1 MSKIQHA
8 TLSYY
13 LKSFIS
19 AKLWSFADELT
30 KRRCWWFLHIRNFFS
45 YSTWNDSHD
54 SRGRKPYIQPHI
66 LRPICRLSLL
76 AHRALLLVVVPH
88 HPKKRWLQTL
98 YKCPCDDWN
107 TTLILSGHISTTSIL
122 WDAWKHLST
131 TTEISQQ
138 GLFHQFSKML
148 HNVPHLLSHY
158 SILLVKN
165 IPWEPLG
172 EVDLSCLAS
181 TSSSLGWRTYTPV
194 DREEFQSEVASS
206 S

>member
-1 MSKIQHA
+1 MLPKVMSGEVLQMNSQNDGAGGFCTFAI
-8 TLSYY
+8 
-13 LKSFIS
+13 SF
-19 AKLWSFADELT
+19 W
-30 KRRCWWFLHIRNFFS
+30 H
-45 YSTWNDSHD
+45 STWNDNHD
-54 SRGRKPYIQPHI
+54 SRGKPYIQPHI

-122 WDAWKHLST
+122 LWDAWKHLST

-148 HNVPHLLSHY
+148 LCSLCSSFVVALQHFVSKKHTLGTSWWSRSQLFGIDVVVIRLTYIY
-158 SILLVKN
+158 S
-165 IPWEPLG
+165 
-172 EVDLSCLAS
+172 
-181 TSSSLGWRTYTPV
+181 R
-194 DREEFQSEVASS
+194 R
-206 S
+206 

>member
-1 MSKIQHA
+1 MNSQNDGAGGFCTFAI
-8 TLSYY
+8 
-13 LKSFIS
+13 SF
-19 AKLWSFADELT
+19 W
-30 KRRCWWFLHIRNFFS
+30 H
-45 YSTWNDSHD
+45 STWNDNHD